1 MKRGVTLIELVF
13 VLVIIG
19 VLLYIGVY
27 SFKPKYLLND
37 TRYIYMKI
45 LQTKYEGIN
54 YDKSWQS
61 STNGIGCIDL
71 RPTSLQSAAQKDHYT
86 FQASISS
93 TIDTLC
99 FDTYGRAHADDN
111 ATTASSL
118 ITTKQRVITLSYKN
132 EETNIS
138 VLPKSGYVIIDY
150 PK

>member
-1 MKRGVTLIELVF
+1 MKRAVTLVELVF
-13 VLVIIG
+13 VIVIIG

-37 TRYIYMKI
+37 TRYVYMKI

-61 STNGIGCIDL
+61 TTNGIGCIDL
-71 RPTSLQSAAQKDHYT
+71 RLASLQSAGKEDHYT
-86 FQASISS
+86 FHASISN
-93 TIDTLC
+93 TLDTLC
-99 FDTYGRAHADDN
+99 FDRYGRAHADDN

-118 ITTKQRVITLSYKN
+118 ITSKQRIITLSYKH
-132 EETNIS
+132 EEINIS

-150 PK
+150 PE